1 MPAFFVGF
9 RRAWPGATDDRV
21 APGHARRTQ
30 PLAYSERFNPV
41 CRPTVGTYPLH
52 HQPLAYSERLMVKL
66 PNTGASR
73 WPLNSRV
80 LW

>member
-1 MPAFFVGF
+1 MPAFSVSGC
-9 RRAWPGATDDRV
+9 RLRMIPGRMWVVPAAGRLLMNPSGCANSRPAAGTY
-21 APGHARRTQ
+21 PFHPQ
-30 PLAYSERFNPV
+30 PLAYSD
-41 CRPTVGTYPLH
+41 
-52 HQPLAYSERLMVKL
+52 RLMVKL

>member
-1 MPAFFVGF
+1 MEKAGECRPFS
-9 RRAWPGATDDRV
+9 WDSPGERPRPPRLWG
-21 APGHARRTQ
+21 APGPGPAPGGGGPARAPPPRT
-30 PLAYSERFNPV
+30 
-41 CRPTVGTYPLH
+41 
-52 HQPLAYSERLMVKL
+52 QPLAYSERLMVKL

>member
-1 MPAFFVGF
+1 MKKAGECRPFSWDPA
-9 RRAWPGATDDRV
+9 
-21 APGHARRTQ
+21 GHGPADAV
-30 PLAYSERFNPV
+30 PDYSERFNPV